1 MPDPSVT
8 DLPVTDLPVTNLPV
22 ARAVLTDPAAEVA
35 DTVRLDY
42 DGRLL
47 RRKRLVGQ
55 GGLAFLVDLPELSNL
70 DDHWGLALDDGRA
83 VAIEPAPEALIE
95 VRGDLARLAWHIG
108 NRHTPC
114 QIGTTHLT
122 IRRDPVIEA
131 MLARLGADL
140 APVTGPFRPEGGAY
154 GKGRTMG
161 HDHGHTHDHGHG

>member
-114 QIGTTHLT
+114 QIGTAHLT